1 MAKQRAKKV
10 APARAAPRSKN
21 APEKSR
27 KSPKPRKSA
36 VPAKPRT
43 KPASP
48 PASRRTPAT
57 ASRPTV
63 RPATP
68 QAAPRAALPTTPQSP
83 VTPVARAPATWIPVD
98 GPQQRAFHPATGTW
112 LPVAATEPP
121 TNLPPDA
128 YRKGAVR
135 SILLNVLLG
144 ITLGF
149 LALNFILGVV
159 VGIVLLVAP
168 ESSLAQEFE
177 GAVTVSSPT
186 SLAVQSLFMFSM
198 TGIIP
203 FLWVLGTRVVPW
215 RGAVTYLRLRVQGR
229 DLVRGVLLV
238 PLMFVA
244 VMVLSLAYVCATDG
258 CSAFT
263 ESSDDESAG
272 LDSLLANLNWPVAII
287 ISLGAGIGEEVL
299 FRGVLQRWIGV
310 TGQAIAFGLAHAGN
324 AYIPQVLFATL
335 LGIAFGL
342 LYKRG
347 WSLVT
352 LIIAHTLYD
361 FALLSLAL
369 AYPELT

>member
-1 MAKQRAKKV
+1 MVAAKSSDKS
-10 APARAAPRSKN
+10 ARPKASPRTKGT
-21 APEKSR
+21 PDKP
-27 KSPKPRKSA
+27 PKPRKTA
-36 VPAKPRT
+36 APAKPRPKAPP
-43 KPASP
+43 KPSDQPKDLPKSAAP
-48 PASRRTPAT
+48 QRATTVPA
-57 ASRPTV
+57 PTGQ
-63 RPATP
+63 P
-68 QAAPRAALPTTPQSP
+68 QAT
-83 VTPVARAPATWIPVD
+83 TWIPVD
-98 GPQQRAFHPATGTW
+98 GAQQRAFHPATGTW
-112 LPVAATEPP
+112 MPAPTPVESPA
-121 TNLPPDA
+121 LPPSA

-177 GAVTVSSPT
+177 GAVSVSSPT
-186 SLAVQSLFMFSM
+186 SLAVQSLFMFTM

-215 RGAVTYLRLRVQGR
+215 RGAVEFLRLRVQGR
-229 DLVRGVLLV
+229 DVVRGILLV
-238 PLMFVA
+238 PAMFVA
-244 VMVLSLAYVCATDG
+244 VMVLSLGYVCATDG
-258 CSAFT
+258 CSAFNDT
-263 ESSDDESAG
+263 DSDESAG
-272 LDSLLANLNWPVAII
+272 LDALLDNLNWPVAII
-287 ISLGAGIGEEVL
+287 ISLGAGIGEELL

-335 LGIAFGL
+335 LGVAFGL

-352 LIIAHTLYD
+352 LMIAHTLYD

-369 AYPELT
+369 LYPELS

>member
-1 MAKQRAKKV
+1 MP
-10 APARAAPRSKN
+10 APSAAPGTT
-21 APEKSR
+21 P
-27 KSPKPRKSA
+27 
-36 VPAKPRT
+36 
-43 KPASP
+43 
-48 PASRRTPAT
+48 TPAVQ
-57 ASRPTV
+57 P
-63 RPATP
+63 
-68 QAAPRAALPTTPQSP
+68 
-83 VTPVARAPATWIPVD
+83 
-98 GPQQRAFHPATGTW
+98 
-112 LPVAATEPP
+112 
-121 TNLPPDA
+121 PPDPAA

-149 LALNFILGVV
+149 LALNFILGLF

-168 ESSLAQEFE
+168 ESALAQEFE

-186 SLAVQSLFMFSM
+186 SLALQSILMFTM

-215 RGAVTYLRLRVQGR
+215 RGAVAFLRLRVQGR

-238 PLMFVA
+238 PLMFIA
-244 VMVLSLAYVCATDG
+244 VLLLSLGYVCATDG
-258 CSAFT
+258 CSAFNDSG
-263 ESSDDESAG
+263 EDSAG
-272 LDSLLANLNWPVAII
+272 LDSLLDNLNWPVAII
-287 ISLGAGIGEEVL
+287 ISLAAGIGEELL

-310 TGQAIAFGLAHAGN
+310 TGQALAFGLAHAGN

-335 LGIAFGL
+335 LGVAFGL

-352 LIIAHTLYD
+352 LMIAHTLYD

-369 AYPELT
+369 LYPELS